1 VQTYEHWAGVSK
13 YWAPFMSSR
22 SCCPHPTQM
31 HSHFKWLCTVSGGHS
46 DAVSS
51 RDMMACRSATLVWRV
66 SRHSVGHQRRS
77 GPRMGDWAHRC
88 ARCVVQCG
96 AVWCSVVQCLAVCC
110 RVLPCV
116 AVCCRVL
123 QCVAV
128 CYSVVQWVAAMRG
141 VAAPTT

>member
-1 VQTYEHWAGVSK
+1 MSSHSCCPHP
-13 YWAPFMSSR
+13 PFMSSH
-22 SCCPHPTQM
+22 SCCPHPTKM
-31 HSHFKWLCTVSGGHS
+31 HSHTHFKWLCTASGGHS

-51 RDMMACRSATLVWRV
+51 GDMLACRSTTLVWSL
-66 SRHSVGHQRRS
+66 SRHSVGHQWRG
-77 GPRMGDWAHRC
+77 GPRVGNWAHRC

-96 AVWCSVVQCLAVCC
+96 AVWCSVLQCVVVCC

-128 CYSVVQWVAAMRG
+128 CCSGYGVQWLWG
-141 VAAPTT
+141 CHNG